1 MQQKNPS
8 CTIRKFHRQCAR
20 DGSCTGSVVS
30 LCKMIHNLSKNQST
44 VAHMADTSNNATIQL
59 QEDRTDGQI
68 DEDLYAIPQA
78 NEWQG

>member
-1 MQQKNPS
+1 
-8 CTIRKFHRQCAR
+8 
-20 DGSCTGSVVS
+20 
-30 LCKMIHNLSKNQST
+30 MIHNLSKNQST